1 MQVTVLVDNSPG
13 NGTRQ
18 LCCEHGLSFLIEH
31 NGVKIL
37 CDMGAT
43 GLFAGNARE
52 LGIDLSTVDF
62 AFLSHGHNDHS
73 GGLYTIP
80 GITDRP
86 VYIHRAASEYDFFS
100 SRRGEKRYIGTD
112 HNVLNSLEK
121 QIIYLNGNSELT
133 PGIFAIQCK
142 GGNHARPY
150 GNRFLTKEDGTTEQ
164 PDDFVHELSLSFITP
179 DGLVIVSP
187 CSHCGALNIIEA
199 AIKVT
204 GCNRVAAF
212 IGGLHFV
219 ESEVCMDE
227 ASGFAKEMNRL
238 LPDTVVYTGH
248 CTCDKAKRVLEK
260 ELKRV
265 RFFNTGSVIEVTEL
279 GK

>member
-13 NGTRQ
+13 NSTQQ
-18 LCCEHGLSFLIEH
+18 LCNEHGLSLFIEY

-43 GLFAGNARE
+43 ELFAGNARE
-52 LGIDLSTVDF
+52 LGIDISAVDF

-73 GGLYTIP
+73 GGLLAIP
-80 GITDRP
+80 NITDRP
-86 VYIHRAASEYDFFS
+86 VYMHSNVAEYGFFS
-100 SRRGEKRYIGTD
+100 SRRGEKRDIGTD
-112 HNVLNSLEK
+112 RNVLNCLGK
-121 QIIYLNGNSELT
+121 QIIYLDGSYELV
-133 PGIFAIQCK
+133 PGIFAIQCRE
-142 GGNHARPY
+142 GNHARPY
-150 GNRFLTKEDGTTEQ
+150 GNRFLTKSNGATEQ

-219 ESEVCMDE
+219 ESEVCMNE
-227 ASGFAKEMNRL
+227 ASGFAREMNRL
-238 LPDTVVYTGH
+238 FPDTVVYTGH

-265 RFFNTGSVIEVTEL
+265 RFFNTGSVIEVIEH